1 MKFAIAFANTGP
13 AVDPKSAIEFA
24 QAAERGGFESLWTVE
39 HVVVPANYESPYPYD
54 KSGRM
59 PGKEDSPIPDPI
71 VWLSYIASVTT
82 TLKLG
87 TGVMILPQRNPV
99 VFAKETATL
108 DYMSGGRLLLG
119 VGVGWL
125 REEFDAIGI
134 PFNERGVRT
143 DDTIAAMRALWSEDQ
158 ATYHSD
164 FINFDNCMVRPQ
176 PASGTIPIHVGGHS
190 EAAARRAG
198 RLGDGFFPAK
208 GSHAELAQL
217 FNVVRDTA
225 KEYGRDPE
233 AIELTAGGNGVFGPK
248 ALDEAKALADLGV
261 SRVVLPSFLFWGD
274 SRDKFAKY
282 LDEVISK
289 CD

>member
-1 MKFAIAFANTGP
+1 MCSS
-13 AVDPKSAIEFA
+13 D
-24 QAAERGGFESLWTVE
+24 L
-39 HVVVPANYESPYPYD
+39 
-54 KSGRM
+54 
-59 PGKEDSPIPDPI
+59 
-71 VWLSYIASVTT
+71 
-82 TLKLG
+82 
-87 TGVMILPQRNPV
+87 
-99 VFAKETATL
+99 
-108 DYMSGGRLLLG
+108 
-119 VGVGWL
+119 
-125 REEFDAIGI
+125 
-134 PFNERGVRT
+134 
-143 DDTIAAMRALWSEDQ
+143 SEDQ

-164 FINFDNCMVRPQ
+164 FTNFDNCMVRPQ